1 MKQHI
6 EALRKE
12 LAALPETRATHK
24 AALLAQDLEHAL
36 AALAEESPVSAGVPP
51 AVSSAP
57 VPEGAD
63 VESGAEPRAPSDSHA
78 PPAPPV
84 VKKPAAKKKAAKA

>member
-51 AVSSAP
+51 AAPSAP

-63 VESGAEPRAPSDSHA
+63 VESGAEPRAPGDS
-78 PPAPPV
+78 PAPSESPA
-84 VKKPAAKKKAAKA
+84 KKPAAKKKAAKA